1 MNSNREKQQRNIT
14 PNFLRFKSIY
24 GLIQE
29 LVQEKKYR
37 VPYNKN
43 NKIKILKE
51 VPQKIVELVLK
62 FIKKEFF
69 ILVN

>member
-24 GLIQE
+24 DLIQE
-29 LVQEKKYR
+29 LVQEKKFR
-37 VPYNKN
+37 VPQNKN

-51 VPQKIVELVLK
+51 ALQKQVELVLK
-62 FIKKEFF
+62 FTKKGFF
-69 ILVN
+69 ISVN